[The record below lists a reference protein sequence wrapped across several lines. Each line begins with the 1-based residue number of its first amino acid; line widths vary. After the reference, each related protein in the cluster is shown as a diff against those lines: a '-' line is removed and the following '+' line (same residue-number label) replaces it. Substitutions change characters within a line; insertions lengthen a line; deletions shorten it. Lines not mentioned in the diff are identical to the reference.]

1 MFDSKTV
8 LAILALASLSSS
20 GNLLGNP
27 PAPTGPVG
35 GPPDTAN
42 RWGPQPCDVEGVVA
56 CETSVSDAAG
66 GPATYVVGER
76 RYSVSGPISP
86 ALAACTGQPLH
97 LRGRLFSQFSPS
109 GESLPRL
116 DLESLALPGEAGTR
130 SQVRLCGAVEPHKDC
145 ALIGGRALRPA
156 GPLAPALLALG
167 GVTVEVAGTED
178 PASPGTLVVASIA
191 RCEPS
196 KAMAESGASDGA
208 ASPEQLLERASEDA
222 LGRYSLLFPGNAS
235 GTWDGAGPRVK
246 AASRASDRLE
256 VVVDTF
262 GGKRGAWLGSP
273 IAYVYDFLGQFLDV
287 RKL

>member
-20 GNLLGNP
+20 GSLLGNP
-27 PAPTGPVG
+27 PSQTGPVG

-42 RWGPQPCDVEGVVA
+42 RWGPQPCDVEGVVTSA
-56 CETSVSDAAG
+56 ASVSDGIG
-66 GPATYVVGER
+66 GMASYVVGER
-76 RYSVSGPISP
+76 RYSVSGPIAP
-86 ALAACTGQPLH
+86 ALAACTGQPMH
-97 LRGRLFSQFSPS
+97 LRGRVFSQFSPS

-130 SQVRLCGAVEPHKDC
+130 AQVHLCGVVEPHKDC
-145 ALIGGRALRPA
+145 ALIGSRALRPV

-178 PASPGTLVVASIA
+178 PASPGTLEVASIA

-196 KAMAESGASDGA
+196 KAMAESSTSDGET
-208 ASPEQLLERASEDA
+208 SPEKLLERASEDA
-222 LGRYSLLFPGNAS
+222 LGRYSLLFPGNAP

-246 AASRASDRLE
+246 AASRVSDRLE

-262 GGKRGAWLGSP
+262 GGKRGDWSGSP
-273 IAYVYDFLGQFLDV
+273 MAYVYDSRGQFLDT